1 MWTNKSLDKEDK
13 ERRKNA
19 TRLKETDTKKMGL
32 MYMATGYNW
41 KKPILSPW
49 LTR

>member
-19 TRLKETDTKKMGL
+19 IRLKETDTKK
-32 MYMATGYNW
+32 W
-41 KKPILSPW
+41 D
-49 LTR
+49 

>member
-13 ERRKNA
+13 ERRKNT

-32 MYMATGYNW
+32 MYMVTVATRRNQSCHFG
-41 KKPILSPW
+41 
-49 LTR
+49 